1 MADEQVALLFF
12 IIIAWSF
19 GRQVILK
26 YKPIPKWLDVSIAVV
41 FLILTVYTAYDTY
54 YLIEVYNVGS
64 IHNGPIFDPLDSA
77 QRP

>member
-1 MADEQVALLFF
+1 MSDEQVALLFF

-41 FLILTVYTAYDTY
+41 FVIFTMYVAYDTF
-54 YLIEVYNVGS
+54 IN
-64 IHNGPIFDPLDSA
+64 
-77 QRP
+77 

>member
-1 MADEQVALLFF
+1 MSDEQVALLFF

-41 FLILTVYTAYDTY
+41 FVIFTMYAAYDT
-54 YLIEVYNVGS
+54 IIN
-64 IHNGPIFDPLDSA
+64 
-77 QRP
+77 

>member
-1 MADEQVALLFF
+1 MADEQVALLLF

-41 FLILTVYTAYDTY
+41 FLILTVYTAYDTF
-54 YLIEVYNVGS
+54 INQCD
-64 IHNGPIFDPLDSA
+64 I
-77 QRP
+77 

>member
-1 MADEQVALLFF
+1 MADEQVVLLLF

-41 FLILTVYTAYDTY
+41 FLILTVYTAYDTF
-54 YLIEVYNVGS
+54 IN
-64 IHNGPIFDPLDSA
+64 
-77 QRP
+77 